1 MIRLELELHDEDDL
15 IEMVKMIH
23 VIVSNVL
30 EANK

>member
-15 IEMVKMIH
+15 IELVNMIH
-23 VIVSNVL
+23 GIVSNVL